1 MKIKITQFPSGFR
14 LNSVLTPFY
23 FYFPF
28 KVIGD
33 ELAKFNCSQLLPQF
47 SSLVYSLSFWFNL
60 PDMLY
65 TN

>member
-1 MKIKITQFPSGFR
+1 MKLKL
-14 LNSVLTPFY
+14 LNFLVDSVLTLFY

-28 KVIGD
+28 KVIGN
-33 ELAKFNCSQLLPQF
+33 ELSKFNCSSLPPQL
-47 SSLVYSLSFWFNL
+47 SSLPYSLSFWFNP

>member
-1 MKIKITQFPSGFR
+1 MKLKL
-14 LNSVLTPFY
+14 LNFLVDSVLTLFY

-28 KVIGD
+28 KVIGN
-33 ELAKFNCSQLLPQF
+33 ELSKFNCSSLLPQL
-47 SSLVYSLSFWFNL
+47 SSLPYSLSFWFNP